1 METQINERRDLI
13 ETFFEGLELNEDEE
27 RKPAELLTEL
37 SSAARLPLKLTG
49 EQQKMLREDPK
60 SLEVVA
66 RDQVVSNIRAQTIE
80 RLLGTIEMRIGEPL
94 EISTADLDPEYWG
107 ALSRELLEATRTTFQ
122 KRIERL
128 VSEGGQIAKD
138 LDSLLARL
146 PRPYSDHEIY
156 WLLLQMPQGSKTTFD
171 RRTHR
176 RTFQR
181 TNRLNYT
188 YYTAQLLED
197 VRPDQIADEVLEH
210 LEEAQQLLSLSWGQA
225 EFNRL
230 TNATLAD
237 FQEPVRQELAEL
249 MEVPQDSPVFNLT
262 LGSLDA
268 DQRQIITEI
277 FGRRVI
283 SNIYRSLLLGVITE
297 LWVDYLTQME
307 ALRVSI
313 GLEAY
318 AQRDPLVQ
326 YKGQASELFRT
337 LQSSIRMGVIS
348 RMFTYRPRDLT
359 RIQTETSQLEQ
370 LEPELETEISSSDNH
385 AESQAQPRL
394 APAGKSELEPQEQRR
409 TDSSNKKRRRRRR

>member
-1 METQINERRDLI
+1 
-13 ETFFEGLELNEDEE
+13 
-27 RKPAELLTEL
+27 
-37 SSAARLPLKLTG
+37 
-49 EQQKMLREDPK
+49 
-60 SLEVVA
+60 
-66 RDQVVSNIRAQTIE
+66 
-80 RLLGTIEMRIGEPL
+80 
-94 EISTADLDPEYWG
+94 
-107 ALSRELLEATRTTFQ
+107 
-122 KRIERL
+122 
-128 VSEGGQIAKD
+128 
-138 LDSLLARL
+138 
-146 PRPYSDHEIY
+146 
-156 WLLLQMPQGSKTTFD
+156 MPQGSKTTFD